1 MRSALVVDDVPVNLL
16 VEQAMLKRAG
26 VAEVVTAPSGTAAL
40 EALEKHGAF
49 DLVLTD
55 LWMPEMDGYA
65 LCAHLRAD
73 ERWRKLPVYAV
84 TADVEARK
92 VAAERGFDGLLL
104 KPVTI
109 ESLAR
114 FLSDFR
120 ASPGGS
126 YPPSR

>member
-92 VAAERGFDGLLL
+92 IAAERGFDGLLL

-120 ASPGGS
+120 
-126 YPPSR
+126 RT